1 MSADNETGTLVNQFI
16 AAAASDGDSSVP
28 TQKIA
33 DLLLADQISLLQ
45 LIQALGPT
53 LTSDDVTTRTYA
65 VHCLAATL
73 AVGELF
79 TKLSRQDVGVLLQF
93 LVSKLED
100 EKLSIHILQA
110 LGLLVQYRNF
120 SPNVNDSLQTLLK
133 ALSSNYEPRKH
144 LAKVRYEAFQVL
156 DHVFASHSAA
166 ITTNT
171 QYTELFVSSFIH
183 IAGGEKDPRNL
194 LCSFKLNTAIN
205 QSVHFEDR
213 TSNATHDQLL
223 TELFDVCFCYF
234 PISFTPPAND
244 PYKITASKLKTEL
257 RNTIASQSQYAQDT
271 FPSLFEKLTSTNP
284 AVRNDV
290 LMTIHQCVEQYS
302 QPTIEQYWVSIWD
315 ALKFEILHNDV
326 LIFKPEADYIIPQDA
341 DSLDDTDDNK
351 TLIYTLKTL
360 SAIAESLSGSDAQKS
375 FLETAIKDLD
385 KNFKSLNEKTLKQS
399 VLILSVIGATSQT
412 LYDTVV
418 NFVFSFEVWGK
429 YIRSDYMVPQEDEE
443 IDVALT
449 TSRQRDLIDNLG
461 YIITAGKLLNDPSSL
476 LDYKDHLLIF
486 LGQLLQ
492 ASSKL
497 EKTLK
502 CKIIQQLVKMI
513 NFNEFLTREEVKLI
527 LGWLNEALLA
537 IVESGTSNWDSDM
550 LLSEIVNGFVR
561 VMSEGSDESVHVNVS
576 SIIDTVLPDLLNHI
590 AEPGVLD
597 LVNRLCVNYQFL
609 EVLSIR
615 FLNKLAYDE
624 YDPRTYSAIVQC
636 LINSFI
642 QTQSVKP
649 FLTNSWYQ
657 KFIPRF
663 LSITI
668 RKCNDEVTVL
678 DLSGQLFGLVVRYME
693 KSKHQGVLEE
703 MTSVFIEGKKL
714 EGAVVTNILSESS
727 PLVTLFKYLLAK
739 IDRNTK
745 APEQTASYISQTI
758 EVIRS
763 LKDEFAR
770 IEYLQVLSLLVNKF
784 TPQNATSNGVLL
796 AELFKGIETNAHD
809 FEVLIWIVKA
819 LIVRIDEV
827 GSTYLN
833 KLVTELTESSNIDFL
848 RAVSKSFNV
857 LMADLDIYVNKENSK
872 PKIISGVSNLNVK
885 LLYKQQ
891 VFEVILRSLI
901 ENFSS
906 VENNTRREILLNT
919 LAIII
924 NNVSAKILKPHLEDI
939 FPMVLNGL
947 TYESSSI
954 LEASLQTFKVII
966 YESPHL
972 ILENLGSLVGK
983 LTDLSVNKVVVDRKL
998 VNGEL
1003 IRLLSLE
1010 CLMGIFEKLELADVV
1025 KYQIPVRN
1033 RLTVGLDDKKRS
1045 VRKKTSDLRQML
1057 YELGR

>member
-1 MSADNETGTLVNQFI
+1 MSSESDIGTLVNQFI
-16 AAAASDGDSSVP
+16 AAVASDSDFSVSS
-28 TQKIA
+28 QKIA
-33 DLLLADQISLLQ
+33 DLIIADRISLLL
-45 LIQALGPT
+45 LIQTLGPA
-53 LTSDDVTTRTYA
+53 LTSDDTTKRTYA

-73 AVGELF
+73 ASQNLH

-100 EKLSIHILQA
+100 EKLTIHILQA
-110 LGLLVQYRNF
+110 LSLLVQYKNF
-120 SPNVNDSLQTLLK
+120 SPNVNDNLSVLLLAVTK
-133 ALSSNYEPRKH
+133 DYEPRKH
-144 LAKVRYEAFQVL
+144 LAKVRYEAFHLL
-156 DHVFASHSAA
+156 DSVFTKHADA
-166 ITTNT
+166 ITTSP
-171 QYTELFVSSFIH
+171 QYTEQFVSAFIH

-194 LCSFKLNTAIN
+194 LSSFKLNTAIN
-205 QSVHFEDR
+205 EKVQFEDR
-213 TSNATHDQLL
+213 TTNSTHDQLL

-244 PYKITASKLKTEL
+244 PYKITAAKLKSEL
-257 RNTIASQSQYAQDT
+257 RSTIASQSQYAQDT

-290 LMTIHQCVEQYS
+290 LLTIYQCVLQYS
-302 QPTIEQYWVSIWD
+302 QKTIEEYWVSIWD

-326 LIFKPEADYIIPQDA
+326 LIFKPEAEYLIPEDA
-341 DSLDDTDDNK
+341 DQLEDTDENK
-351 TLIYTLKTL
+351 TLIYTLKAL
-360 SAIAESLSGSDAQKS
+360 AAIAEKFAESDSQSS
-375 FLETAIKDLD
+375 FLETVTKDLD
-385 KNFKSLNEKTLKQS
+385 KNFKSLNEKTLRQS
-399 VLILSVIGATSQT
+399 VLILSVIGSTSAK
-412 LYDTVV
+412 LYESIV

-429 YIRSDYMVPQEDEE
+429 YIRSDYMDTQDDEE
-443 IDVALT
+443 VDVALT

-461 YIITAGKLLNDPSSL
+461 FIITASKLLKDSSSL
-476 LDYKDHLLIF
+476 LEYKDHLLIF

-513 NFNEFLTREEVKLI
+513 NLSDFLSREEVKLI

-537 IVESGTSNWDSDM
+537 VVESGNSSWNSDI
-550 LLSEIVNGFVR
+550 LLTEIVTGFVR
-561 VMSEGSDESVHVNVS
+561 VMSEGSDESVHLNVS

-590 AEPGVLD
+590 AEPGILD

-624 YDPRTYSAIVQC
+624 YDSRTYSAIVQC
-636 LINSFI
+636 LINSFV

-693 KSKHQGVLEE
+693 KAKHQAVLDE
-703 MTSVFIEGKKL
+703 MVAVFSGEKNIEGA
-714 EGAVVTNILSESS
+714 AVPNILLSAL
-727 PLVTLFKYLLAK
+727 PVVTLFKYLLAK
-739 IDRNTK
+739 IDKSTTIGEETS
-745 APEQTASYISQTI
+745 AYVEQTI
-758 EVIRS
+758 EIVRTT
-763 LKDEFAR
+763 KDEYVR

-784 TPQNATSNGVLL
+784 TTQNSEPNSTLVAN
-796 AELFKGIETNAHD
+796 LFKNIENDVND
-809 FEVLIWIVKA
+809 FEVFIWIVKA

-827 GSTYLN
+827 GSNYLN
-833 KLVTELTESSNIDFL
+833 KIVSELTQSQNLAFS
-848 RAVSKSFNV
+848 RALSKSFNV

-872 PKIISGVSNLNVK
+872 PKIISGVLNLNVK

-891 VFEVILRSLI
+891 VFEVILKHLI
-901 ENFSS
+901 EHFKTTEDDS
-906 VENNTRREILLNT
+906 RREILLNT

-924 NNVSAKILKPHLEDI
+924 NNVSTKILKPHLQEV

-966 YESPHL
+966 YESPQL
-972 ILENLGSLVGK
+972 ILENLGSLIGK
-983 LTDLSVNKVVVDRKL
+983 LTDLSVNKIVVDKKL
-998 VNGEL
+998 VNNEQ

-1010 CLMGIFEKLELADVV
+1010 CLQGLFEKLDLGDVV
-1025 KYQIPVRN
+1025 KFQVPIRN
-1033 RLTVGLDDKKRS
+1033 KLTVGLDDKKRS
-1045 VRKKTSDLRQML
+1045 VRKKTSDVRQML